1 MKGVSIPMRIS
12 AATATIAVLAATLV
26 SCSSIS
32 PGPPALPGT
41 NASALNRSIATAYA
55 AGKPLARRP
64 RPTAAERAAFKSM
77 LERVGHDPR
86 SVAIWLVNTQFY
98 TLLGLDRSGSKVVD
112 SIDVGSKQCVQPG
125 SVKIDESQNVWV
137 NCFNAVNTGGPYIG
151 NTGSEQEYTS
161 SGSLRHTYKFPAAC
175 PPTTTGCQAYSDDGG
190 PDNHGHVFADLSY
203 GLYFKNGQQGLLDVG
218 FYWWNVGHP
227 KAKPAFIDLG
237 PGCQPICAA
246 LWMDTDL
253 AGNIW
258 FTYIGYN
265 GVSHGYGL
273 AEIINPTS
281 NPKVVTILPQ
291 GQYKAAAGVFRSD
304 AGKTLNVVDS
314 STRDVYQYRLP
325 VTPASKPFRIL
336 GPTPA
341 GFSQGGQ
348 AWASPITGGFNKA
361 GTKVAIGDANGGLTS
376 ERRHQTRGSRFSI

>member
-1 MKGVSIPMRIS
+1 M
-12 AATATIAVLAATLV
+12 TA
-26 SCSSIS
+26 S
-32 PGPPALPGT
+32 PG
-41 NASALNRSIATAYA
+41 
-55 AGKPLARRP
+55 
-64 RPTAAERAAFKSM
+64 
-77 LERVGHDPR
+77 H
-86 SVAIWLVNTQFY
+86 
-98 TLLGLDRSGSKVVD
+98 
-112 SIDVGSKQCVQPG
+112 
-125 SVKIDESQNVWV
+125 
-137 NCFNAVNTGGPYIG
+137 
-151 NTGSEQEYTS
+151 
-161 SGSLRHTYKFPAAC
+161 
-175 PPTTTGCQAYSDDGG
+175 
-190 PDNHGHVFADLSY
+190 HGHVFADLSY

-227 KAKPAFIDLG
+227 EKAKPAFIDLG

-273 AEIINPTS
+273 AQVLNPTS
-281 NPKVVTILPQ
+281 NRGNHDHNIPCQ
-291 GQYKAAAGVFRSD
+291 EGQYKAAAGVFRSD

-341 GFSQGGQ
+341 GFSPGG
-348 AWASPITGGFNKA
+348 AEVGLP
-361 GTKVAIGDANGGLTS
+361 DNGRL
-376 ERRHQTRGSRFSI
+376 